1 MRDAEVILNFIE
13 TELGGNRA
21 IYNRKMP
28 EELKKKQE
36 EME

>member
-13 TELGGNRA
+13 DQLGGNVA

-28 EELKKKQE
+28 EELRKK
-36 EME
+36 